1 MVKNLKFLLVVGQEK
16 WSREKLRDCFKAR
29 SLLVRR
35 SPELNEECLAKLATT
50 GGVFFTQPLESS

>member
-35 SPELNEECLAKLATT
+35 STELNEGCLAKLATR